1 MATPGAL
8 FVLPILLIGLAA
20 LAFWIWMIIDCVT
33 KEPSTGNDKIVWII
47 IILFAQII
55 GAAIYYFL
63 RHRPRCLAEWQNR
76 PV

>member
-1 MATPGAL
+1 M
-8 FVLPILLIGLAA
+8 PILLIGLAA

-47 IILFAQII
+47 IILFAQIV
-55 GAAIYYFL
+55 GAVIYYFL
-63 RHRPRCLAEWQNR
+63 RHRPRRLAEWQSR